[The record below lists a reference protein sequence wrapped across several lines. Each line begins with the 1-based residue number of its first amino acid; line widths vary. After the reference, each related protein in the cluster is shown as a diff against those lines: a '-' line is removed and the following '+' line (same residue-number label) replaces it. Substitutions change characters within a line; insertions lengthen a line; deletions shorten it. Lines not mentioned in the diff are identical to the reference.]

1 MVKNDKMR
9 LRRIYKILLSAS
21 IIVTGF
27 MLIISCCSIYFS
39 GNGYSH
45 EIVAMIFSKINIPV
59 YLCLALIIVDTI
71 WELISPSTA
80 KAKVFNKK
88 SVSTTNSPTSKKLN
102 ITRFIILGIAI
113 ITLVLGA
120 VFGGYSDVLTKA
132 INICTECIG
141 LG

>member
-45 EIVAMIFSKINIPV
+45 EIVARIFSKINIPV